1 MPLTL
6 FSLYSNLKILLHVDY
21 TKSPKMIECFNGLR
35 ALAAYGV
42 IAGHRAYRNG
52 RMTSR
57 PMTAN
62 NFVGMIIGALFTI
75 DYPVDIFF
83 LISSILVS
91 LSCLKLLDS

>member
-1 MPLTL
+1 M
-6 FSLYSNLKILLHVDY
+6 KILLKVDY
-21 TKSPKMIECFNGLR
+21 TKNPKIIECFNGLR
-35 ALAAYGV
+35 ALSAYGV

-62 NFVGMIIGALFTI
+62 NFVGVIIGALFTI

-83 LISSILVS
+83 LISSILVT

>member
-6 FSLYSNLKILLHVDY
+6 FSLYSNTKILLKVDY
-21 TKSPKMIECFNGLR
+21 TKSPKIIECFNGLR
-35 ALAAYGV
+35 ALSAFGV
-42 IAGHRAYRNG
+42 VTGHRAYRNG

-57 PMTAN
+57 PMTSN
-62 NFVGMIIGALFTI
+62 NFLGMIVGVLFTI